1 MKQTIT
7 RKGKF
12 DAGHRVMHEAVK
24 CFNIHGHCFDYELT
38 FDYDEQ
44 KDIGYPLDFK
54 EIKRVACSWIDDYL
68 DHGFIAN
75 PHDEKIIHTC
85 KELGS
90 KLWVMSLNGG
100 KFCNPTAENIA
111 QEIAMAV
118 SVLLPTNLG
127 RYRATLTATGIISL
141 RRIAL
146 HGARIDLMRLSYTE
160 WQWEPLNTMNESL
173 NQYTREHAIWPSLL
187 FTDEEVAAVNW
198 DAVFAQW

>member
-127 RYRATLTATGIISL
+127 LSLKRVRLHETVSCYVDCYWDNISQKNRTAWRTYRFNEVELYRMAMGTVEYDERIIKSV
-141 RRIAL
+141 
-146 HGARIDLMRLSYTE
+146 H
-160 WQWEPLNTMNESL
+160 
-173 NQYTREHAIWPSLL
+173 
-187 FTDEEVAAVNW
+187 
-198 DAVFAQW
+198 